1 LSRRLARETA
11 LQVLFQRD
19 LTKEPVITDKEVQRW
34 AEEFVVPEPSR
45 VFAQELVDGTIAHQ
59 EEIDQTIASY
69 AQDWTISRMA
79 NVDRNVMRLATYE
92 ILFRSD
98 IPGRVSLNEA
108 IELAKR
114 FGGEESA
121 KFVNG
126 ILDRIVDNAMK
137 VEQKGFDSSKS

>member
-1 LSRRLARETA
+1 MSRRLARETA

-19 LTKEPVITDKEVQRW
+19 LTKESLITAEIVARW
-34 AEEFVVPEPSR
+34 AAEFGVPEASR
-45 VFAQELVDGTIAHQ
+45 PFAQELVDGTIDHLD
-59 EEIDQTIASY
+59 EIDQTIALL
-69 AQDWTISRMA
+69 AQDWPLSRMA

-92 ILFRSD
+92 ILFCTD

-126 ILDRIVDNAMK
+126 ILDRIVASVSK
-137 VEQKGFDSSKS
+137 VELKGSKSN

>member
-1 LSRRLARETA
+1 MSRRLARETA
-11 LQVLFQRD
+11 LQVLFERD
-19 LTKEPVITDKEVQRW
+19 LTKEPPNTAQIVERLAT
-34 AEEFVVPEPSR
+34 EFVIPEPSKI
-45 VFAQELVDGTIAHQ
+45 FAQELVDGTIAHQ
-59 EEIDQTIASY
+59 DEIDQTIASI
-69 AQDWTISRMA
+69 AQDWTLSRMA

-92 ILFRSD
+92 ILFCPD

-126 ILDRIVDNAMK
+126 ILDRVVANVSK
-137 VEQKGFDSSKS
+137 VERKESINK